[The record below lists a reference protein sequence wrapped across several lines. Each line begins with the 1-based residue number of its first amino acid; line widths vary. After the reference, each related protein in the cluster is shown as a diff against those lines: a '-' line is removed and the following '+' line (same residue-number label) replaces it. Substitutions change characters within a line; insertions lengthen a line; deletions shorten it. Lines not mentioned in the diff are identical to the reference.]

1 MTLPITVRKTTD
13 EPPTR
18 PLTPLERAE
27 AEIVRLR
34 ALIDEK
40 DKKINMLWAELLN
53 AQYEAL
59 RRVERVGAKLGKHTK
74 SVKTKKG

>member
-1 MTLPITVRKTTD
+1 MTLPITVRKAYN

-18 PLTPLERAE
+18 PLSDLEIAQ

-34 ALIDEK
+34 AEVE
-40 DKKINMLWAELLN
+40 MLWAELLN
-53 AQYEAL
+53 TQYEAL

-74 SVKTKKG
+74 PVKKKA

>member
-1 MTLPITVRKTTD
+1 MSLPITVRKTYN

-18 PLTPLERAE
+18 PLSDLEIAQ

-34 ALIDEK
+34 AEVET
-40 DKKINMLWAELLN
+40 LWAELLN

-59 RRVERVGAKLGKHTK
+59 RRVERVGAKLRKPTK
-74 SVKTKKG
+74 SVKEKKG

>member
-1 MTLPITVRKTTD
+1 MTLPITVRKAYN

-18 PLTPLERAE
+18 PLSDLEIAQ

-34 ALIDEK
+34 AEVE
-40 DKKINMLWAELLN
+40 MLWAELLN
-53 AQYEAL
+53 TQYEAL
-59 RRVERVGAKLGKHTK
+59 RRVERVGAKLGKPTK

>member
-1 MTLPITVRKTTD
+1 MTLPITVRKTYN

-18 PLTPLERAE
+18 PLSDLEIAQ

-34 ALIDEK
+34 AEVE
-40 DKKINMLWAELLN
+40 MLWAELLN

-59 RRVERVGAKLGKHTK
+59 RRVERVGAKLGKSAK
-74 SVKTKKG
+74 SVREKKG

>member
-1 MTLPITVRKTTD
+1 MTLPITVRKAYN

-18 PLTPLERAE
+18 PLSDLEIAQ

-34 ALIDEK
+34 AGVE
-40 DKKINMLWAELLN
+40 MLWAELLN
-53 AQYEAL
+53 TQYEAL

-74 SVKTKKG
+74 PVKKKA

>member
-1 MTLPITVRKTTD
+1 MNLPTKVTYTD
-13 EPPTR
+13 PPTR

-34 ALIDEK
+34 ALIEEK

-53 AQYEAL
+53 TQYEAL
-59 RRVERVGAKLGKHTK
+59 RRVERVGAKLGKPTK
-74 SVKTKKG
+74 SVKKKA

>member
-1 MTLPITVRKTTD
+1 MSLPITVRKTYD

-18 PLTPLERAE
+18 PLSELEMAQ

-34 ALIDEK
+34 AEVE
-40 DKKINMLWAELLN
+40 MLRAELLN

-59 RRVERVGAKLGKHTK
+59 RRVERVGAKLRKHTK
-74 SVKTKKG
+74 PVKEKKG